1 MLYILTY
8 NNLIDMIPLINLLET
23 IFIIFGV
30 CVIIAK
36 NPIVSILYLIGLFLL
51 VSIYLILIGIN
62 FIGISYLLVYI
73 GAVSILFL
81 FILMLID
88 IRLSELQINTMN
100 NLIIAS
106 LLGIGLYI
114 PVFNIFKLNNNYYN
128 YHIDHINHNSWEGF
142 ILENS
147 DITTMGNIIY
157 TNVSLWLILSLL
169 VLLLAMVGA
178 IVINL
183 DNKFK

>member
-1 MLYILTY
+1 MDITL
-8 NNLIDMIPLINLLET
+8 LINVLELT
-23 IFIIFGV
+23 FIILGI
-30 CVIIAK
+30 CVIISK

-51 VSIYLILIGIN
+51 VSIYLITIGIN

-88 IRLSELQINTMN
+88 IRLSELQSNTIN
-100 NLIIAS
+100 NLIIGT
-106 LLGIGLYI
+106 LLGIGLYNPI
-114 PVFNIFKLNNNYYN
+114 FNLFKLNNSYDNYYIN
-128 YHIDHINHNSWEGF
+128 HINHNNWEGF

-147 DITTMGNIIY
+147 DIITIGNIIY
-157 TNVSLWLILSLL
+157 TNVFLWLIISLL
-169 VLLLAMVGA
+169 ILLLAMVGA